1 MSPAP
6 GRGSGAGDEAA
17 SDGDAIRRVRAGDRD
32 AFRILVERYQGR
44 AYRLALR
51 VLRDEEEARDAVQEA
66 FLKAYGALDRFQGR
80 SRFYTWL
87 YRLVMNQ
94 CLDQRRRDR
103 SDRHT
108 PWEEGSA
115 AERETAADEAPEVLG
130 VRFAPA
136 AEAMGKELRGHLA
149 RAIDALPEA
158 SRATLLL
165 REVDGL
171 SYAEIAE
178 ALAIPKGTVMSRL
191 HYARQQV
198 KRRLIEA
205 GMAEPV
211 AADPQTAG
219 VPAGTGEDA

>member
-1 MSPAP
+1 M
-6 GRGSGAGDEAA
+6 SGAADGEV
-17 SDGDAIRRVRAGDRD
+17 SDRQAIRRVRAGDRD
-32 AFRILVERYQGR
+32 AFRVLVERYQGR

-108 PWEEGSA
+108 PWEEGGASERDA
-115 AERETAADEAPEVLG
+115 ASDEAPEVMG

-149 RAIDALPEA
+149 RALDALPEA
-158 SRATLLL
+158 ARATLLL
-165 REVDGL
+165 REVESL

-178 ALAIPKGTVMSRL
+178 SLGIPKGTVMSRL
-191 HYARQQV
+191 FYARRQV
-198 KRRLIEA
+198 KQHLIR
-205 GMAEPV
+205 
-211 AADPQTAG
+211 AG
-219 VPAGTGEDA
+219 VVEPAPSDAEAEEARAAGPSTPGDGR